1 MSTDPK
7 EQETGNV
14 CVGGR
19 PGLRSILSA
28 GEPADMTVPC
38 AALVLALGL
47 ALGHSSQGKQPPVG
61 KEITEAWGC
70 PRLPDSFGDGPIQKT

>member
-14 CVGGR
+14 RVGGR

-28 GEPADMTVPC
+28 DEPADMTVPC

-47 ALGHSSQGKQPPVG
+47 AFGQSSQGKQPPAG
-61 KEITEAWGC
+61 REDTLTCAC
-70 PRLPDSFGDGPIQKT
+70 PGLPDSFGEDPTQKT